1 MWTEKEDDILDVL
14 KGMVFIY
21 GNQSRFKINY
31 KVKNCRNIR
40 LKNLVMK
47 HSKLY
52 LIISYN

>member
-14 KGMVFIY
+14 KGMIFIY